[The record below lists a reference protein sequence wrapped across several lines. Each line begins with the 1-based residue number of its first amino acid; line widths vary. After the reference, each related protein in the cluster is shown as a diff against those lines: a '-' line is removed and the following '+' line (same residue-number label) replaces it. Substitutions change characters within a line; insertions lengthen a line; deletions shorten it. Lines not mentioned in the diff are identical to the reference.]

1 MKKTLLV
8 AALATGFA
16 GAAHA
21 ADSVTLYGILDAGI
35 GYEQVK
41 GNGFK
46 QSHVGASQG
55 VSSGSRFGIR
65 GREDLGGGLKAIF
78 TLEAGINNENGNS
91 AQDGRLFGRQAT
103 VGLADDTWGQIE
115 FGRQKNMASKYF
127 DSLDPFGTSYNLANI
142 GSTFGSAN
150 SVRPDNMVL
159 YQSPNFSG
167 FSFGV
172 GYSFNVDDHLNGENN
187 NGQNTG
193 FATNDNNRAIT
204 AGLRYTNG
212 PLDLV
217 ATYDRLNPTH
227 AAEGGQDSARIQQ
240 YILGGSYDFEV
251 VKLVAAFSQTR
262 DGWFVGQNLGTTPT
276 GYQKLGNFS
285 LKDGFRANSYMVG
298 FTLPLGA
305 SSVLGSWQHADP
317 NNSKLTGGDENT
329 NIYSLGYTYDLSK
342 RTNLYAYASYAD
354 NYAFQDNLKDTAVG
368 VGLRHR
374 F

>member
-46 QSHVGASQG
+46 QSRVGATQG
-55 VSSGSRFGIR
+55 TSSGSRFGLR
-65 GREDLGGGLKAIF
+65 GQEDLGDGLKAIF
-78 TLEAGINNENGNS
+78 TLEAGINNQNGNS

-103 VGLADDTWGQIE
+103 VGLADATWGQIE

-142 GSTFGSAN
+142 GSTFGAAN
-150 SVRPDNMVL
+150 SMRLDNLVL
-159 YQSPNFSG
+159 YQSPSFSG

-172 GYSFNVDDHLNGENN
+172 GYAFNADDHLDGDT

-193 FATNDNNRAIT
+193 FATNDNNREIT
-204 AGLRYTNG
+204 AGLRYANG
-212 PLDLV
+212 PLELV
-217 ATYDRLNPTH
+217 ATYDRLNPTN
-227 AAEGGQDSARIQQ
+227 AAVGGQDSARIQQ
-240 YILGGSYDFEV
+240 YILGAGYDFEV

-262 DGWFVGQNLGTTPT
+262 DGWFIGQNLGTTPG
-276 GYQKLGNFS
+276 GYQKLGNFN
-285 LKDGFRANSYMVG
+285 LKDGFRANSYMLGAKV
-298 FTLPLGA
+298 PLGA
-305 SSVLGSWQHADP
+305 STILASWQHADP
-317 NNSKLTGGDENT
+317 NSDKLTGGDENT

-354 NYAFQDNLKDTAVG
+354 NYAFQDNLKDTAVA
-368 VGLRHR
+368 VGIRHR